1 MERQGMVT
9 QYDIAETDEG
19 YPTPSPH
26 RKKSKTTSG
35 RFPRS
40 VKGLAK
46 SKPKGGAPLG
56 NRNAFKTGCHTAQM
70 RALRKEVMTILSDG
84 RALLRNLDDIVRAK
98 P

>member
-1 MERQGMVT
+1 
-9 QYDIAETDEG
+9 
-19 YPTPSPH
+19 
-26 RKKSKTTSG
+26 
-35 RFPRS
+35 
-40 VKGLAK
+40 LAK

>member
-1 MERQGMVT
+1 MVAQHGIT
-9 QYDIAETDEG
+9 EEEG

-35 RFPRS
+35 RFPRP

-56 NRNAFKTGCHTAQM
+56 NRNALKTGRHTAQV
-70 RALRKEVMTILSDG
+70 RALRKEIWTILSDG
-84 RALLRNLDDIVRAK
+84 RALLRNLDDIMRAK